1 MIHYPN
7 QLLIAGNTKYQWPK
21 KRTKDDSYQMIFH
34 IRGVEVL
41 RRRRKRKRPCNEA
54 WEDHD
59 DYIKKHHTADLRCGL
74 PYLDSTGDVPLCSTK
89 EQMKQMFHHRGDYY
103 GIDPPCREMKTI
115 RTSYHESTFHIG
127 DAPWVRKGTFWMGI
141 IYPYEDFKEIL
152 QTRYY
157 QRIRFRI

>member
-1 MIHYPN
+1 MILYRFNSSIFSSGVRPIIHGFVAMIHYPN

-21 KRTKDDSYQMIFH
+21 KR
-34 IRGVEVL
+34 
-41 RRRRKRKRPCNEA
+41 
-54 WEDHD
+54 
-59 DYIKKHHTADLRCGL
+59 
-74 PYLDSTGDVPLCSTK
+74 PYLDITGDVPLCSTK
-89 EQMKQMFHHRGDYY
+89 EQMKKMFHHRGDYY